1 MGLLSDVIGGV
12 LGGSASSSPLGNILT
27 SILAGR
33 GNNPAAGG
41 GAWNTGGGGGL
52 PSGLPGSLGGLAGSI
67 GGLGGLINMFNQ
79 AGLGQVAQSWVG
91 NGANLPVTP
100 EQLRDVL
107 GHKTVEE
114 MATHAG
120 MDQGGFLEQLS
131 QHLPNVVSGLTPDGR
146 LPDEGKIS
154 V

>member
-12 LGGSASSSPLGNILT
+12 LGGSASSSPMGNILT
-27 SILAGR
+27 NILAGR
-33 GNNPAAGG
+33 GNNPGGGG
-41 GAWNTGGGGGL
+41 GAWNTGGGGG
-52 PSGLPGSLGGLAGSI
+52 GLPGSLGGLAGSI

-79 AGLGQVAQSWVG
+79 AGHGQIAQSWVG
-91 NGANLPVTP
+91 NGPNQPVSP

-107 GHKTVEE
+107 GHQRVED